1 MEEVKMN
8 KLLVVDDLRANIL
21 VLTHILGSD
30 YDVYTATSGAEAL
43 DCVEKVNPDV
53 ILLDILMP
61 EMNGYEVIAKLKH
74 NEKTR
79 DIPVIFITSLTEIGA
94 EEHGLS
100 LGAADYIPKPFSSA
114 IVKLRVQLQI
124 DILTRLHMTEQM
136 KNEVAEA
143 KKHNKAKTQFL
154 ATMSHEIRT
163 PMSSIMGFA
172 ELALEQATS
181 KQNKVYLNKILD
193 STRWLMHIIDDILDI
208 SKIEAGKFE
217 LQSEPFLL
225 RDVFEQCKSVIST
238 QATKKN
244 LLLKFST
251 DMLHDR
257 LLLGDPLRLYQI
269 LLNLLSNAVKFTP
282 KGFIELSSHI
292 TQATDDSVKI
302 SFKVSDC
309 GIGLTAEQAEVIFE
323 PFVQADSGTTRTH
336 GGTGLG
342 LAIAARLVE
351 MMGGK
356 LEVESEFGV
365 GSTFSFDVSF
375 TTIDASSEVLDL
387 NS

>member
-1 MEEVKMN
+1 MEESRTHKI
-8 KLLVVDDLRANIL
+8 LVVDDLRANIL

-30 YDVYTATSGAEAL
+30 YDIYTATSGLEAL
-43 DCVEKVNPDV
+43 GCVEKVNPDV

-61 EMNGYEVIAKLKH
+61 EMNGYEVIAELKR
-74 NEKTR
+74 NERTR

-114 IVKLRVQLQI
+114 IVKLRVKLQI

-136 KNEVAEA
+136 KMEVAEA

-172 ELALEQATS
+172 ELALEQS
-181 KQNKVYLNKILD
+181 PSNQNKVYLSKILK
-193 STRWLMHIIDDILDI
+193 STRWLMQIIDDILDI
-208 SKIEAGKFE
+208 SKIEAGKLE

-225 RDVFEQCKSVIST
+225 RDVFEQCKSVIGV
-238 QATKKN
+238 QATDKN

-251 DMLHDR
+251 DTLHDR
-257 LLLGDPLRLYQI
+257 LLLGDPLRLYQV

-282 KGFIELSSHI
+282 KGFIELSSRI
-292 TQATDDSVKI
+292 TQTTDDSVVI
-302 SFKVSDC
+302 SFEVSDC
-309 GIGLTAEQAEVIFE
+309 GIGLTPEQIEVIFE
-323 PFVQADSGTTRTH
+323 PFVQVDASTTRAQ

-342 LAIAARLVE
+342 LAIAARLVDI
-351 MMGGK
+351 MGGK

-365 GSTFSFDVSF
+365 GSTFSFDVNF
-375 TTIDASSEVLDL
+375 TTIDASSEALEG
-387 NS
+387 